1 MVETVQR
8 ARVTQNRSRML
19 NHRSSRLPMAGERTR
34 PSGAAAQTE
43 PNAED
48 IRLGSPSWPMNAFMA
63 AGFETGRLL
72 KIMSRVNA
80 RRPFLGEERKGEGSI
95 LGPPAMRM

>member
-43 PNAED
+43 PNADD
-48 IRLGSPSWPMNAFMA
+48 IRLGSPSWPTNAFMA
-63 AGFETGRLL
+63 GRLKL
-72 KIMSRVNA
+72 LRNKMIRTRVT
-80 RRPFLGEERKGEGSI
+80 LGLQAQEQKNIGQGS
-95 LGPPAMRM
+95 LHGPPK